1 MITISTVKKLY
12 VSVSDDFELTELGKS
27 VGGEE
32 KRADT
37 VNFLFGTVRWR
48 LTNRLLNSE
57 YYKFFEVNIA
67 PLVR

>member
-32 KRADT
+32 KTGRYGK
-37 VNFLFGTVRWR
+37 FLIWD
-48 LTNRLLNSE
+48 SE
-57 YYKFFEVNIA
+57 MTLDE
-67 PLVR
+67 